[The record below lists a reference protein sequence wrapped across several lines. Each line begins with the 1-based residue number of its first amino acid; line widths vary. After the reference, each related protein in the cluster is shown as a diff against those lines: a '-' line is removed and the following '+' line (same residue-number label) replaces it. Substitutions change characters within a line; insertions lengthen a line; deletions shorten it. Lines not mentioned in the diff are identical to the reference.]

1 MKKILLFIIFSL
13 LGLTNTQAIDVEP
26 YSFNNENLLLPI
38 PNGFCNATEELTG
51 IFILEYLNM
60 QFSNQPD
67 SIDSVKPVIVF
78 TRCGF
83 ENNFDELYPWG
94 YIGLQDNLK
103 PVISQNTLNQSLELI
118 LGSPEMMQEIQELV
132 NNTTSTTMNEFGL
145 EFEDFDFNKSL
156 LGWIDENVAI
166 VTTTA
171 QFELEGELL
180 NEIVFQASSVVN
192 NSIVNYYI
200 NDELIQSKNPLEN
213 SKLLI
218 DNSKFLVEIN
228 R

>member
-1 MKKILLFIIFSL
+1 MKKILLFLVFSIL
-13 LGLTNTQAIDVEP
+13 ALTSSQAIDIEP
-26 YSFNNENLLLPI
+26 YSFNNDNLLLPI
-38 PNGFCNATEELTG
+38 PNGFCNATDELSG
-51 IFILEYLNM
+51 KFILEYLNM
-60 QFSNQPD
+60 QFSNQPE
-67 SIDSVKPVIVF
+67 SIDTVKPVIVF

-83 ENNFDELYPWG
+83 ENNFEEIYPWG
-94 YIGLQDNLK
+94 YIGLQDNSK
-103 PVISQNTLNQSLELI
+103 PVVSQTTLNQSLELI
-118 LGSPEMMQEIQELV
+118 LGSSEMMQEIQELV
-132 NNTTSTTMNEFGL
+132 NKTTSTTMSEFGM
-145 EFEDFDFNKSL
+145 EFDSFDFNKSL
-156 LGWIDENVAI
+156 LSWLDENVAI

-218 DNSKFLVEIN
+218 DNSKLLIKIN